1 MDQTK
6 KAVFSREETQLVKV
20 EFIDQKI
27 RINLVMRTKKKK
39 HLTFNTKVQDYFSMN
54 KKECGI

>member
-39 HLTFNTKVQDYFSMN
+39 AFD
-54 KKECGI
+54 I